1 MIKLKDIFTA
11 IYANSKIVPKNTTVE
26 QFTEY
31 KIELAGDKTYQVDYL
46 DIDNNNHTITL
57 YFNE

>member
-11 IYANSKIVPKNTTVE
+11 MYANIQIVPKNTSVE

>member
-11 IYANSKIVPKNTTVE
+11 MYANIKIVPKNTPVVE
-26 QFTEY
+26 FTEY

>member
-11 IYANSKIVPKNTTVE
+11 MYANIKTVPKNTPVE

>member
-11 IYANSKIVPKNTTVE
+11 MYANIKIVPKNASVE

>member
-11 IYANSKIVPKNTTVE
+11 MYANSKILPKNTSVE

>member
-1 MIKLKDIFTA
+1 M
-11 IYANSKIVPKNTTVE
+11 YANIKVVPKNIPVVE
-26 QFTEY
+26 FTEY

>member
-1 MIKLKDIFTA
+1 M
-11 IYANSKIVPKNTTVE
+11 YANSKIVPKNTTVE